1 MTKVYDL
8 DFIPVVKGLNSHYDL
23 GYQMKINVVKD
34 KSGKVIATFQSASEN
49 GPQVKPIAKD
59 DIKVEMAE
67 VPDNY
72 HSNLSSIY
80 K

>member
-1 MTKVYDL
+1 
-8 DFIPVVKGLNSHYDL
+8 
-23 GYQMKINVVKD
+23 MKINVVKD
-34 KSGKVIATFQSASEN
+34 KSGKVIATFQSVSGN

>member
-1 MTKVYDL
+1 M
-8 DFIPVVKGLNSHYDL
+8 N
-23 GYQMKINVVKD
+23 INVVKD
-34 KSGKVIATFQSASEN
+34 KSGKVIATFQSASGN

-59 DIKVEMAE
+59 GNKVETAS